1 MKAFLAFYKI
11 SFATKAMRVKIIM
24 IMIKNYYDWKLNMI
38 KNTIDVCGIF
48 KSEVEAVFAHQLNN
62 PKNLFSCT

>member
-11 SFATKAMRVKIIM
+11 SFTTKAMRGKIIM
-24 IMIKNYYDWKLNMI
+24 IMIKNDYDLQLNMI

-48 KSEVEAVFAHQLNN
+48 KSGSGGSLCLSA
-62 PKNLFSCT
+62 K